1 MNWEI
6 ILDFALTVVLIVLA
20 RYVVP
25 YLQATLKAKDKEEL
39 ILLVEDLVAAAEQV
53 FKGTGM
59 GQKKKA
65 YVIEALSKAGHAIDG
80 EVDAMIEATVYRL
93 PEE

>member
-1 MNWEI
+1 MNWEAI
-6 ILDFALTVVLIVLA
+6 MDFALTVVLIVLA

-25 YLQATLKAKDKEEL
+25 YLRATLKAKDKEEL

-65 YVIEALSKAGHAIDG
+65 YVIEALSKAGRSIDG
-80 EVDAMIEATVYRL
+80 EVDAMIEAAVYRL
-93 PEE
+93 SE

>member
-1 MNWEI
+1 MNWEAI
-6 ILDFALTVVLIVLA
+6 MDFALTVVLIVLA

-53 FKGTGM
+53 FKGTGKKK
-59 GQKKKA
+59 KKKA
-65 YVIEALSKAGHAIDG
+65 YVIEALSKAGRSIDG
-80 EVDAMIEATVYRL
+80 EVDAMIEAAVYRL
-93 PEE
+93 SE

>member
-1 MNWEI
+1 MNWEAI
-6 ILDFALTVVLIVLA
+6 MDFALTVVLIVLA

-65 YVIEALSKAGHAIDG
+65 YVIEALSKAGRSIDG
-80 EVDAMIEATVYRL
+80 EVDAMIEAAVYRL
-93 PEE
+93 SE

>member
-1 MNWEI
+1 MNWEAI
-6 ILDFALTVVLIVLA
+6 MDFALTVVLIVLA
-20 RYVVP
+20 LNVVP

-65 YVIEALSKAGHAIDG
+65 YVIEALSKAGRSIDG
-80 EVDAMIEATVYRL
+80 EVDAMIEAAVYRL
-93 PEE
+93 SE

>member
-1 MNWEI
+1 MNWEAI
-6 ILDFALTVVLIVLA
+6 MDFALTVVLIVLA

-65 YVIEALSKAGHAIDG
+65 YVIEALSKAGRSIDG
-80 EVDAMIEATVYRL
+80 EVDAMIEAAVYRL
-93 PEE
+93 PE

>member
-1 MNWEI
+1 MNWEAI
-6 ILDFALTVVLIVLA
+6 MDFALTVVLIVLA

-65 YVIEALSKAGHAIDG
+65 YVIEALSKAGRSIDG
-80 EVDAMIEATVYRL
+80 EVDAMIEAAVYRL
-93 PEE
+93 AE